1 MRPNRHLFYNP
12 NKHNTSVGCVSVFY
26 ALEWQLPFDSI
37 YLSSSRKR
45 ASSDVSTQ
53 PGQKKTNKQT
63 KETTHAGFETLLT
76 NPVKAPFP
84 PQHRIDGEPLVVN
97 TNQQTRH
104 THTHTRTHT
113 LTQTHAHTHDTSI
126 QSPLLRDQHHVHTY
140 PSKTPPKDLQII
152 KTTRFLL
159 YLQLLGHTAAHAPP
173 K

>member
-1 MRPNRHLFYNP
+1 MCFTHLSGSFRLIPFICLAAENAP
-12 NKHNTSVGCVSVFY
+12 AAMS
-26 ALEWQLPFDSI
+26 QLNQ
-37 YLSSSRKR
+37 
-45 ASSDVSTQ
+45 A
-53 PGQKKTNKQT
+53 KKNKQT
-63 KETTHAGFETLLT
+63 NKRNNSRWIWNSANKSSESSIS
-76 NPVKAPFP
+76 P
-84 PQHRIDGEPLVVN
+84 PTQNRRRATGRKHKPAD
-97 TNQQTRH
+97 Q

-173 K
+173 KWSGAD

>member
-104 THTHTRTHT
+104 THTHAHTHSHKHTHT
-113 LTQTHAHTHDTSI
+113 LTTPLS
-126 QSPLLRDQHHVHTY
+126 SPRFSGINIMFTRIRQKH
-140 PSKTPPKDLQII
+140 LQKIC
-152 KTTRFLL
+152 K
-159 YLQLLGHTAAHAPP
+159 
-173 K
+173 